1 MFWLT
6 SNSEW
11 NFRFAAAS
19 VGCFARRSNHEKDA
33 YNCIGWLALTLCA
46 NFVQAQRG
54 SDNCE
59 VYVVD
64 ADLKQ
69 DVMLEKFDTFI
80 GEEELTNKNYPL
92 LKTGFV
98 ITASVYYTDESMAS
112 EHGYDSMMLGVTVS
126 EKALPDAFSTPNN
139 AFAEVTLA
147 TLDMIRA
154 KMYYT
159 VKGKTYL
166 IGIQCSKGK
175 HEDIN

>member
-1 MFWLT
+1 MKKIL
-6 SNSEW
+6 
-11 NFRFAAAS
+11 AAVIAGL
-19 VGCFARRSNHEKDA
+19 V
-33 YNCIGWLALTLCA
+33 LTLCS
-46 NFVQAQRG
+46 NNVLAQRG

-59 VYVVD
+59 MYVVD
-64 ADLKQ
+64 GDAKK
-69 DVMLEKFDTFI
+69 DVMLEKFTTII
-80 GEEELTNKNYPL
+80 GEEVLTNKTYPF
-92 LKTGFV
+92 LKTGLF

-112 EHGYDSMMLGVTVS
+112 EHGYDSMMLGVAVS
-126 EKALPDAFSTPNN
+126 EKPLDDAFSADNNAFAN

-154 KMYYT
+154 KMYYK

>member
-1 MFWLT
+1 MADEEQACGSLD
-6 SNSEW
+6 S
-11 NFRFAAAS
+11 RPPRLAALHGGVTMRKMLRIVLA
-19 VGCFARRSNHEKDA
+19 GF
-33 YNCIGWLALTLCA
+33 ALTLCA

>member
-1 MFWLT
+1 MRKMIT
-6 SNSEW
+6 
-11 NFRFAAAS
+11 A
-19 VGCFARRSNHEKDA
+19 VV
-33 YNCIGWLALTLCA
+33 ALLVFTLCS
-46 NFVQAQRG
+46 NDVVAQSG

-59 VYVVD
+59 MYVVD
-64 ADLKQ
+64 GDARK
-69 DVMLEKFDTFI
+69 DVMLEKFTTII
-80 GEEELTNKNYPL
+80 GEEELTNKTYPL
-92 LKTGFV
+92 LKTGLF

-112 EHGYDSMMLGVTVS
+112 KHGYDSMMLGVAVS
-126 EKALPDAFSTPNN
+126 KKPLDDAFSVANNAFAN

-154 KMYYT
+154 KMYYR